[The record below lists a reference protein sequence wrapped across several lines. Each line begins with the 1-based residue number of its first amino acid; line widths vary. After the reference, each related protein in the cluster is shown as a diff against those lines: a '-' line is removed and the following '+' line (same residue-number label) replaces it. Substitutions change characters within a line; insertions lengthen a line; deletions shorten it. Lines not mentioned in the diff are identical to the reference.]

1 MFVSEK
7 IIGYGNPVSEKSLQF
22 AIRILKFYK
31 HKIAIDK
38 SLEVIIKQILKSGT
52 SIGANIAE
60 SKNAVSKSDFINK
73 LSIALKEARE
83 TEYWLRLLHESD
95 NIQSNEFESLSVDC
109 IELIRLLTSII
120 KSLKTKL

>member
-1 MFVSEK
+1 
-7 IIGYGNPVSEKSLQF
+7 
-22 AIRILKFYK
+22 
-31 HKIAIDK
+31 
-38 SLEVIIKQILKSGT
+38 LKSGT

-73 LSIALKEARE
+73 LAIALKEARE
-83 TEYWLRLLHESD
+83 TEYWLKLLHESD
-95 NIQSNEFESLSVDC
+95 NIQSNEFESLSADC

>member
-1 MFVSEK
+1 M
-7 IIGYGNPVSEKSLQF
+7 
-22 AIRILKFYK
+22 
-31 HKIAIDK
+31 
-38 SLEVIIKQILKSGT
+38 KSGT

-73 LSIALKEARE
+73 LAIALKEARE
-83 TEYWLRLLHESD
+83 TEYWLKLLHESD
-95 NIQSNEFESLSVDC
+95 NIQSNEFESLSADC